1 MATYGL
7 KSLTVGNDT
16 YEINTKS
23 GININGTSWDGSSS
37 RTIYAPISA
46 GTNGYFLKSNG
57 SGAPTWASISTSST
71 PVANTIAKFDSS
83 AHMNSADM
91 TAQEISAF
99 VNTVP
104 SGFANLN
111 NLSVINNIIA
121 GGDIT
126 DGAGNVLS
134 AVAVND
140 IISLKPSGDITR
152 SGTGDSRVTSYTT
165 ITSNG
170 SKLTNNGGVKIG
182 SGVSLIKVCYGLAI
196 NTTGTNHTLNAQLYK
211 NSTRQSVYGFDTKQ
225 AQSGRGAISFPPT
238 LMSVSSGD
246 VIDIGW
252 YGQTGDTLYANGTTL
267 TVEVVK

>member
-37 RTIYAPISA
+37 RTIYAPTSA

-91 TAQEISAF
+91 TAQAISAF

-104 SGFANLN
+104 SGFDNLT
-111 NLSVINNIIA
+111 NLSVTNHLAA

-126 DGAGNVLS
+126 AGGSIAVSGHSS
-134 AVAVND
+134 AIGTVKVQYASAKSVSSATNTNLTS
-140 IISLKPSGDITR
+140 ISLEAGTWVITGGVR
-152 SGTGDSRVTSYTT
+152 FPNNATGYRRMNIS
-165 ITSNG
+165 TSNASG
-170 SKLTNNGGVKIG
+170 WADVQLPAL
-182 SGVSLIKVCYGLAI
+182 SGVSTQLAYTIVVSPASTTTYYLNCYHNAGAALSLVAGGSENGI
-196 NTTGTNHTLNAQLYK
+196 NFLRAV
-211 NSTRQSVYGFDTKQ
+211 RI
-225 AQSGRGAISFPPT
+225 A
-238 LMSVSSGD
+238 
-246 VIDIGW
+246 
-252 YGQTGDTLYANGTTL
+252 
-267 TVEVVK
+267 